1 MSLDRVENIVRE
13 VSLSCVEFFSQTFH
27 ERRVSQL
34 SGSSAQLDRIILSL
48 QELIFSLSP
57 HYFHPRLVRLVVA
70 SLSSLYREESRA
82 DWECRAESQ
91 EARRR
96 KLARKQVLAQFSR
109 LLCHPALTQLSLTS
123 SLELGFVRT
132 LCQLL
137 PDFDSLVSLDLGPW
151 PCVKQGLLAGCQGSS
166 LMFLP
171 GLTSLALSDV
181 DTEIT
186 QNISVFCPRLTA
198 LEIRTSEVRQPALL
212 TARLSRILIL
222 SLRFLTRP
230 PTICPS

>member
-1 MSLDRVENIVRE
+1 MTRSPSLW
-13 VSLSCVEFFSQTFH
+13 SK
-27 ERRVSQL
+27 
-34 SGSSAQLDRIILSL
+34 
-48 QELIFSLSP
+48 
-57 HYFHPRLVRLVVA
+57 
-70 SLSSLYREESRA
+70 LSSVHLYREESRA

-96 KLARKQVLAQFSR
+96 KLARKQVLAQFTGVLS
-109 LLCHPALTQLSLTS
+109 HPAITQLALS
-123 SLELGFVRT
+123 STLELGFVRDV
-132 LCQLL
+132 CHLL

-171 GLTSLALSDV
+171 GLTCLALSDV

-198 LEIRTSEVRQPALL
+198 LHITTSEVPPPASTTSRQ
-212 TARLSRILIL
+212 SEIMIL
-222 SLRFLTRP
+222 SFSFLTRP